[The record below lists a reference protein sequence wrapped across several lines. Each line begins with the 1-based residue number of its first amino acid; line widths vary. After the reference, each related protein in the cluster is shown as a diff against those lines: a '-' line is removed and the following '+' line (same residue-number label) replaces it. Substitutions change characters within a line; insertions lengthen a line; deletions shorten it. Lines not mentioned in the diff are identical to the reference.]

1 MQNRRI
7 LAAVAVLA
15 LGLGGCGET
24 SLVSP
29 DGPNYDSG
37 PTIGTGHRAD
47 TTSVGST
54 TPSSTTTNPPILG
67 DGSVER
73 SGPTIGTG
81 Y

>member
-15 LGLGGCGET
+15 LGLGACGET
-24 SLVSP
+24 PLASP
-29 DGPNYDSG
+29 ESPSYDAG
-37 PTIGTGHRAD
+37 PTIGTGYRAD

-54 TPSSTTTNPPILG
+54 TPSSTSSDPTILG

-73 SGPTIGTG
+73 GGPTIGTG
-81 Y
+81 H

>member
-7 LAAVAVLA
+7 LVVVAALA

-24 SLVSP
+24 PLLAP
-29 DGPNYDSG
+29 DGPSYDSG

-54 TPSSTTTNPPILG
+54 TPSGTSPDPTIMD

-81 Y
+81 H

>member
-7 LAAVAVLA
+7 LVAVAVLA
-15 LGLGGCGET
+15 LGLGGCGEA

-29 DGPNYDSG
+29 DAPNHDSG

-54 TPSSTTTNPPILG
+54 TPSSTTSGPTIAG
-67 DGSVER
+67 EGSAER
-73 SGPTIGTG
+73 AGPTIGTG

>member
-7 LAAVAVLA
+7 LVAVAALA
-15 LGLGGCGET
+15 LGLGACGET

-29 DGPNYDSG
+29 EGPNYDGG

-54 TPSSTTTNPPILG
+54 TPSNTTTDPTILD
-67 DGSVER
+67 DGSTER
-73 SGPTIGTG
+73 AGPTFGTG
-81 Y
+81 H

>member
-24 SLVSP
+24 PLVSP
-29 DGPNYDSG
+29 DGPNYDAG
-37 PTIGTGHRAD
+37 PTIGTGYRAD
-47 TTSVGST
+47 TTSVGNT
-54 TPSSTTTNPPILG
+54 TPSSTSSDPTILG

-81 Y
+81 H